1 MSSWERLFPSFD
13 FTVKRKDSEGRKK
26 SQKRGKKSQTE
37 EETDLKMEGDWK
49 HSTFSTEL
57 AVMPLLAG
65 GHPWSQRVLVVLS
78 HVARMSINRVPAM
91 TKPPFCHLASCPQS

>member
-1 MSSWERLFPSFD
+1 MTSLERLFPSFD

-49 HSTFSTEL
+49 HGTFSTEL

-65 GHPWSQRVLVVLS
+65 GRPL
-78 HVARMSINRVPAM
+78 VPAGLGCFV
-91 TKPPFCHLASCPQS
+91 PCG